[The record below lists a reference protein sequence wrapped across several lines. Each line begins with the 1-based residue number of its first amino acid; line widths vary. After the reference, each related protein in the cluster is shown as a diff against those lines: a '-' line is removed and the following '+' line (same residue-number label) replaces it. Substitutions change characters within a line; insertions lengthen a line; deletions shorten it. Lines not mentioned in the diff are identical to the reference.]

1 MDEPSTT
8 PLEYKSNPKHS
19 EPWQRGRRGSLCPK
33 EVRPL
38 AQKLLDASVQVGA
51 QRYAIHEGRAY
62 CAQEYAPGTWHGY
75 PVGWKQ
81 VPHALRA
88 AWIKEDSVRKRDKKR
103 NWD

>member
-1 MDEPSTT
+1 MDEPRTT

-51 QRYAIHEGRAY
+51 QRYAIHEGKAY
-62 CAQEYAPGTWHGY
+62 CAQEYPPGTWHGY

-88 AWIKEDSVRKRDKKR
+88 AWIKEDSVRKRDIKR